1 MARAKIAITVDE
13 QAVAEIDR
21 LVREGMFA
29 NRSQAIEAAVKE
41 RIERIRQ
48 TRLARESAKL
58 SSAEEQALAEKG
70 TPEKVSGPNT
80 EGRRLLGRAQP
91 DDWKRASWPRPVVVL
106 SHEVFNEHSGTVIAV
121 AVTSQPPRAGFPLT
135 LEITS
140 AKLPKRSWVKIS
152 QIRKLSVRRLGK
164 TDSPCLS

>member
-1 MARAKIAITVDE
+1 MARAKIEIAVDE

-58 SSAEEQALAEKG
+58 SSAEEQALAQ
-70 TPEKVSGPNT
+70 
-80 EGRRLLGRAQP
+80 EGYAEEGE
-91 DDWKRASWPRPVVVL
+91 W
-106 SHEVFNEHSGTVIAV
+106 
-121 AVTSQPPRAGFPLT
+121 
-135 LEITS
+135 LEY
-140 AKLPKRSWVKIS
+140 
-152 QIRKLSVRRLGK
+152 
-164 TDSPCLS
+164 